1 MKQEKVESLK
11 HLKEILSD
19 GSNHDFFILLNF
31 GLRSYKIMSWDGG
44 DVFYVLNLIDDTEQ
58 NLSEAQLMDET
69 LTNIGAAITKGAFF
83 WENWEDENN

>member
-1 MKQEKVESLK
+1 M
-11 HLKEILSD
+11 
-19 GSNHDFFILLNF
+19 
-31 GLRSYKIMSWDGG
+31 
-44 DVFYVLNLIDDTEQ
+44 FYVLNLIDDTEQ